1 MSGVSA
7 VSAVDSL
14 SVPAETSEPAE
25 ELPSA
30 AADGAGFAA
39 GVSLQALRATVA
51 AIKAPQNRL
60 WTAEFAM
67 GSLDAADGEAA
78 SSKASS
84 VARLAA

>member
-1 MSGVSA
+1 VTA
-7 VSAVDSL
+7 LSAVDSL
-14 SVPAETSEPAE
+14 SVPAEPSEPDE

-39 GVSLQALRATVA
+39 GVSLQALRATA
-51 AIKAPQNRL
+51 AAMNPPQNRL

-67 GSLDAADGEAA
+67 GSLGAADGEAA
-78 SSKASS
+78 TSKASS